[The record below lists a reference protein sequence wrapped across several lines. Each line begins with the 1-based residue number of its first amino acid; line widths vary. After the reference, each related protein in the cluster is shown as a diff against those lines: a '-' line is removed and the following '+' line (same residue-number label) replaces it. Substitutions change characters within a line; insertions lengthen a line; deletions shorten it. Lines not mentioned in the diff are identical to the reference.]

1 MDNAMVMTPEMSA
14 LKAKLKDT
22 WNSGDFGKIA
32 ESFVD
37 GAEAFV
43 ERLNLTEGTNVLD
56 VACGTGNQSIPAARA
71 GAKVTGVDIAPILVE
86 KARQRAESEKVEIDF
101 SEGDAE
107 SLDFDDASFDVV
119 MSMFGAMFAPR
130 PEKVAAELV
139 RVCRPGG
146 MIAMGNWPS
155 DSFIGQMFK
164 IVGSYVPPPAGMPS
178 PLLWAN
184 QDTVRERF
192 GRSASLVRFAT
203 RTLSFRYPFGVSET
217 IDLWLKFY
225 GPTFKAYNALDDA
238 GKEGLRRDL
247 IRLWEQNN
255 LATDGSTH
263 VKSDYLEVLVFKAQT
278 NGNGRDKQ

>member
-71 GAKVTGVDIAPILVE
+71 GAAVKGVDLAPILVE
-86 KARQRAESEKVEIDF
+86 KARERAAAERLEIEF
-101 SEGDAE
+101 TEGDAE
-107 SLDFDDASFDVV
+107 SLDFDDSSFDVV
-119 MSMFGAMFAPR
+119 ISMFGAMFAPR
-130 PEKVAAELV
+130 QEKVAAELV

-146 MIAMGNWPS
+146 MIAMGNWPA

-164 IVGSYVPPPAGMPS
+164 IVGSYVPPPAGIQS
-178 PLLWAN
+178 PLLWAD
-184 QDTVRERF
+184 QDTVRARF
-192 GRSASLVRFAT
+192 GRSASLIRFAT

-225 GPTFKAYNALDDA
+225 GPTFKAYNALDDE

-255 LATDGSTH
+255 LGTNGTTH
-263 VKSDYLEVLVFKAQT
+263 VKSDYLEVLVF
-278 NGNGRDKQ
+278 NRER

>member
-32 ESFVD
+32 ESFID

-56 VACGTGNQSIPAARA
+56 VACGTGNQSIPAART
-71 GAKVTGVDIAPILVE
+71 GAKVTGVDLAPILVE
-86 KARQRAESEKVEIDF
+86 KARQRAESEKLAIEVT
-101 SEGDAE
+101 EGDAE

-130 PEKVAAELV
+130 PEKVATELV

-184 QDTVRERF
+184 QETVRERF
-192 GRSASLVRFAT
+192 GRSASLIRFAT

-225 GPTFKAYNALDDA
+225 GPTYKAYNALDDS
-238 GKEGLRRDL
+238 GKQGLRRDL

-255 LATDGSTH
+255 LSNNGSTH
-263 VKSDYLEVLVFKAQT
+263 VKSDYLEVLVF
-278 NGNGRDKQ
+278 NREP

>member
-71 GAKVTGVDIAPILVE
+71 GAKVTGVDIAPILIE
-86 KARQRAESEKVEIDF
+86 KARQRAESEKVEIEF

>member
-71 GAKVTGVDIAPILVE
+71 GATVKGVDLAPILVE
-86 KARQRAESEKVEIDF
+86 KARERAAAERLEIEF
-101 SEGDAE
+101 TEGDAE
-107 SLDFDDASFDVV
+107 SLDFDDSSFDVV
-119 MSMFGAMFAPR
+119 ISMFGAMFAPR

-146 MIAMGNWPS
+146 MIAMGNWPA

-164 IVGSYVPPPAGMPS
+164 IVGSYVPPPAGIQS
-178 PLLWAN
+178 PLLWAD
-184 QDTVRERF
+184 QDTVRARF
-192 GRSASLVRFAT
+192 GRSASLIRFAT

-225 GPTFKAYNALDDA
+225 GPTFKAYNALDDE

-255 LATDGSTH
+255 LGTNGTTH
-263 VKSDYLEVLVFKAQT
+263 VKSDYLEVLVFNREQ
-278 NGNGRDKQ
+278 

>member
-32 ESFVD
+32 ESFID

-56 VACGTGNQSIPAARA
+56 VACGTGNQSIPAART
-71 GAKVTGVDIAPILVE
+71 GAKVTGVDLAPILVE
-86 KARQRAESEKVEIDF
+86 KARQRAESEKLAIEVT
-101 SEGDAE
+101 EGDAE

-184 QDTVRERF
+184 QETVRARF
-192 GRSASLVRFAT
+192 GRSASLIRFAT
-203 RTLSFRYPFGVSET
+203 RTLSFRYPFGVPET

-225 GPTFKAYNALDDA
+225 GPTYKAYNALDDS
-238 GKEGLRRDL
+238 GKQGLRRDL

-255 LATDGSTH
+255 LSNNGSTH
-263 VKSDYLEVLVFKAQT
+263 VKSDYLEVLVFNREQ
-278 NGNGRDKQ
+278 

>member
-71 GAKVTGVDIAPILVE
+71 GAKVTGVDIAPILIE